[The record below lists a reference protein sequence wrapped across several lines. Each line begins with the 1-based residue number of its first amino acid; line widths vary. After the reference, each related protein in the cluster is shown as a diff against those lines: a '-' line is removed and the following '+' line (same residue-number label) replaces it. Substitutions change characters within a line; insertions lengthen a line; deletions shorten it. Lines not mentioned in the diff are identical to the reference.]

1 MKKEIDITK
10 SCEWLGEFWYIENE
24 KSKYHG
30 ILSYAPKGE
39 IYECIGLA
47 YRDCINSWN
56 SFLGEEE

>member
-10 SCEWLGEFWYIENE
+10 SCEWLGEFWCIENE

-39 IYECIGLA
+39 IYNLHFMLHTTLKVIQPQG
-47 YRDCINSWN
+47 D
-56 SFLGEEE
+56 